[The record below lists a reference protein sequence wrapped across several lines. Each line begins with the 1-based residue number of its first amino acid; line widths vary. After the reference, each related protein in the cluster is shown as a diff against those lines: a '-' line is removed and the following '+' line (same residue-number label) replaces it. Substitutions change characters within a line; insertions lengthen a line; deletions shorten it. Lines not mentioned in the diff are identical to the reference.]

1 MRIKKI
7 NAIREKFKKNIP
19 SIGTWQQIPN
29 GSISEILSN
38 GGYDWVVIDLEHG
51 SFSLNQLPDLF
62 RAIDLGSALPLT
74 RLAGST
80 PKDCKQ
86 ALDAGSGGVIIP
98 MVETADQLKSIVNS
112 CCWPPKGN
120 RGVGFS
126 RANLFGKFFNEY
138 NNEAQAP
145 IIVAQIESINAVN
158 NLDEILLVKGL
169 DAVIIGPYDLSAS
182 LGITAKFES
191 KLFIETLSYI
201 TKKCM
206 EYNIPFGDHIVNP
219 DKNLLNERIE
229 KGYRFIAY
237 SIDSVF
243 LTNSSNIEDFKI

>member
-74 RLAGST
+74 RLADST

-98 MVETADQLKSIVNS
+98 MVETADQLEKIVDS
-112 CCWPPKGN
+112 CCWPPNGN

-126 RANLFGKFFNEY
+126 RANLFGKYFNEY

-169 DAVIIGPYDLSAS
+169 DAIIIGPYDLSAS
-182 LGITAKFES
+182 LGITAEFEN
-191 KLFIETLSYI
+191 KLFIETLSRI

-206 EYNIPFGDHIVNP
+206 EYNIPFGDHIVKP

-243 LTNSSNIEDFKI
+243 LTNSSNIEDFRT